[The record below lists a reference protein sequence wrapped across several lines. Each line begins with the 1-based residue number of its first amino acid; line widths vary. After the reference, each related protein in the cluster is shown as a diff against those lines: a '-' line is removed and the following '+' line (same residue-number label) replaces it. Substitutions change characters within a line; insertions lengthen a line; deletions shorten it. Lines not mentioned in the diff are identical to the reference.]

1 MVFIVV
7 QWVNENSVSV
17 VHEKKVVGENVE
29 LKEGSTVDVS
39 AGISKGRIA
48 IYKAEILKVCG
59 KCSTLNSLMVEVL
72 KYICPV
78 TETQNIESITCTYAA
93 VN

>member
-39 AGISKGRIA
+39 VGISKGRIA
-48 IYKAEILKVCG
+48 IYKAEILKVCSE
-59 KCSTLNSLMVEVL
+59 CSTLNSLMVEVL